1 MSLPLNKF
9 LPSSSVRLILS
20 LILSLTTNLQLLSPL
35 IFSLSCK
42 SFNLYPPTNQ
52 HCINPAERAIC
63 TAKNH
68 FLAVLSAAHISF
80 PPNRWP
86 ALLPLTQLTLNH
98 LRPFALDP
106 SISAWHGLHRKP
118 MDFASHPIHPAG
130 QLVVSHDPPQQR
142 ASWALHGTRGF
153 YLSPALSHYRS
164 HVVFI
169 PATLATRITN
179 RLDFFPDLLFT
190 FEDPTIS
197 APPPDPTS
205 DRPSPTLDGSD
216 LIGRS
221 FVDPELGLCRV
232 IGTGQPNFLQ
242 PHTGNL
248 APGLRLSPG
257 WHPTLS
263 YTSITGRV
271 DHSTVTEVARWI
283 LEHPPPTIPQPV
295 PHEPPVLP
303 LSVPVVL
310 PPTATLRS
318 RPQRRQSTSHV
329 PTPASPQSVSAPPQ
343 PTTRS
348 SPPLRGSAGAMTPHR
363 PTVTWSESLIGPSSF
378 QKVFGRASPHPIG
391 PSRACSIPFS
401 SPLPP
406 SSFLSHNLRP
416 PSAGGVGGEGG
427 GAGGGHVLS
436 GQPLLPVYPRVPLPP
451 PSPFTP
457 TWFESASPT
466 PNPSSSASAPVLN
479 LDGRGEPLIF
489 RSALAGPQGVQ
500 WRQANGTELVK
511 LVETSRSLTP
521 VHSATSLPT
530 YLNNVV
536 KEKWF
541 SSALLHTG
549 DRRDIV
555 SDVDRRVRGTAGG
568 DRLTVSSLVSTA
580 VASHPTVNC
589 LFNAVVSEDA
599 LFGTVDLTDF
609 YLGTTNPTPPFIN
622 FFLDPYPPEVLSRL
636 RLSPFTKTDR
646 RTGRPY
652 CLFRA
657 DKTIYGLKE
666 SGKLSN
672 ERLVSLLSQW
682 GFVQTSTPCLFRH
695 PTRSIAFV
703 LVVDDFGIKYHSRD
717 DFDYLVQCLSTLYH
731 VKVHPLATSFLG
743 LHVEHDRHLRILA
756 LSYPG
761 YVDSLLARLRPEG
774 VRSTDTPSI
783 YTPLRFGSTAPQ
795 SPTVD
800 PEPLAST
807 TQRKDIQVAIGY
819 LMYYG
824 RLVDSRILQATCALA
839 SEQSTATLG
848 TIA

>member
-1 MSLPLNKF
+1 MQEF
-9 LPSSSVRLILS
+9 QFV
-20 LILSLTTNLQLLSPL
+20 
-35 IFSLSCK
+35 
-42 SFNLYPPTNQ
+42 PPNQ
-52 HCINPAERAIC
+52 HRTNPAERAIR

-106 SISAWHGLHRKP
+106 SISAWHGLHRKS
-118 MDFASHPIHPAG
+118 MDFAAHPIHPAG

-142 ASWALHGTRGF
+142 ASWAKHGTRGF

-179 RLDFFPDLLFT
+179 RLDFFPDPLFT
-190 FEDPTIS
+190 FEDPPIS

-232 IGTGQPNFLQ
+232 TGAGQPTILQ

-263 YTSITGRV
+263 YTTLTGRV
-271 DHSTVTEVARWI
+271 DHSTVTEFARWI
-283 LEHPPPTIPQPV
+283 LDHPPPTISQPV

-303 LSVPVVL
+303 PSVPAVL

-318 RPQRRQSTSHV
+318 RTQRRSSTSHV
-329 PTPASPQSVSAPPQ
+329 PTPASPQSQ
-343 PTTRS
+343 RRRS
-348 SPPLRGSAGAMTPHR
+348 PRLAAAHLSVASAGAVTPHR
-363 PTVTWSESLIGPSSF
+363 PTVTWSESPIGPSSS
-378 QKVFGRASPHPIG
+378 QKIFGRASSHPIG
-391 PSRACSIPFS
+391 PSHVCSIPFS

-406 SSFLSHNLRP
+406 SSFLSHTLRP

-436 GQPLLPVYPRVPLPP
+436 VAPVLPFYPRVPLPP

-479 LDGRGEPLIF
+479 LDGRGEPLTF
-489 RSALAGPQGVQ
+489 RSALAGPHGDQ
-500 WRQANGTELVK
+500 WRQANATELVK

-541 SSALLHTG
+541 PSALLRPG
-549 DRRDIV
+549 DRRNIV
-555 SDVDRRVRGTAGG
+555 SDVARRVRGTAGG

-589 LFNAVVSEDA
+589 LFNAIVSEDA
-599 LFGTVDLTDF
+599 HFGTVDLTDF
-609 YLGTTNPTPPFIN
+609 YLGTTNLNPPFI
-622 FFLDPYPPEVLSRL
+622 
-636 RLSPFTKTDR
+636 K
-646 RTGRPY
+646 
-652 CLFRA
+652 
-657 DKTIYGLKE
+657 
-666 SGKLSN
+666 
-672 ERLVSLLSQW
+672 
-682 GFVQTSTPCLFRH
+682 
-695 PTRSIAFV
+695 
-703 LVVDDFGIKYHSRD
+703 
-717 DFDYLVQCLSTLYH
+717 
-731 VKVHPLATSFLG
+731 SFL
-743 LHVEHDRHLRILA
+743 
-756 LSYPG
+756 
-761 YVDSLLARLRPEG
+761 
-774 VRSTDTPSI
+774 TP
-783 YTPLRFGSTAPQ
+783 TLPRF
-795 SPTVD
+795 SPV
-800 PEPLAST
+800 S
-807 TQRKDIQVAIGY
+807 V
-819 LMYYG
+819 
-824 RLVDSRILQATCALA
+824 
-839 SEQSTATLG
+839 
-848 TIA
+848 